1 LKKVALHTL
10 GCKLNFAETS
20 TIARD
25 FSDVGYERV
34 DFNEKADVYVINT
47 CSVTNKAD
55 KKSQEAVKKARNK
68 NPDAKVIVVGCFA
81 QLQPGKIASI
91 PGVDLVLGSNEKFH
105 VTEYLDQLNMPGHK
119 TEVHSCGLT
128 NNLEFEPSYS
138 AGDRTRSF
146 LKVQDGCDYVCTYC
160 TIPMARGKSRNAN
173 ISAIV
178 EQAKKIGDSGTR
190 EIILTGVNIG
200 DFGKS
205 TGDRFFDLIRE
216 LDQVE
221 SVERYRISSIELN
234 LLTDEII
241 ELVASSKKFMPH
253 FHIPLQSGCNDI
265 LAKMKRRYNRELFEE
280 RVKRVKAIIPD
291 AFIGVDVIVG
301 FPGETNEL
309 FNTTHEFLEQLDAS
323 YYHVFSFSARPN
335 TPAADMKGKVPA
347 QEIKTRSKILQQLAE
362 KKKLEFYQNNLGT
375 SREVLFEGTAK
386 NKKME
391 GFTDNYIKTEAAY
404 NPDIAGTIKKVK
416 LESVN
421 ESGNVVVRFIES

>member
-1 LKKVALHTL
+1 MKKVALHTL

-221 SVERYRISSIELN
+221 SVERYRISSIEPN